1 MSFSNLKY
9 NGIMVK
15 IETNEFVEKILE
27 RFAKA
32 GYEIYIVGGS
42 VRDILTSRIVNDWD
56 FTTNATPEE
65 ILKLFPEGFY
75 DNKFGTVGLPYD
87 AEIYEITTFRTEQG
101 YTDRRHPDK
110 VVWGKTLEEDLARRD
125 FTINA
130 MALRCAQGK

>member
-1 MSFSNLKY
+1 
-9 NGIMVK
+9 MVK

-65 ILKLFPEGFY
+65 ILKLFPEGYY
-75 DNKFGTVGLPYD
+75 DNTFGTVGISHPSS
-87 AEIYEITTFRTEQG
+87 EKPYEITTYRREFG
-101 YTDRRHPDK
+101 YSDSRRPDK
-110 VVWGKTLEEDLARRD
+110 VEWGKSLKEDLSRRD

-130 MALRCAQGK
+130 IASKI